1 MRTTHTKKQIA
12 KAALQLFLQNGY
24 ERTSLNQ
31 IAARVGITKPAI
43 YHHFRN
49 KDELFHEVLS
59 LFFQEMGK
67 WSKARFEACKD
78 VKDLLGSFFEMLTGF
93 RETANRLLGKQ
104 KGRAQYS
111 FLEVLL
117 SACKK
122 DPSIR
127 QRMEQGFIQTRNF
140 LKGELLKA
148 QKKGQIRKDI
158 DCETLAFQ
166 IHALI
171 EGTGLIGYIDKS
183 VDGESMGKKMFE
195 NTWKMVSR

>member
-1 MRTTHTKKQIA
+1 MRTSHTKQQIA
-12 KAALQLFLQNGY
+12 KAALRLFLQNGY

-43 YHHFRN
+43 YHHFKN

-59 LFFQEMGK
+59 LFFREMGK
-67 WSKARFEACKD
+67 WSKARFETCED
-78 VKDLLGSFFEMLTGF
+78 VKDLLGSFFEILTGF
-93 RETANRLLGKQ
+93 RETADRLLGKQ
-104 KGRAQYS
+104 KGKSRYS
-111 FLEVLL
+111 FLEVFL
-117 SACKK
+117 SASKK

-127 QRMEQGFIQTRNF
+127 QRMEEGFAETRSF
-140 LKGELLKA
+140 LSSELLKA

-158 DCETLAFQ
+158 DCEMLAFQ

-171 EGTGLIGYIDKS
+171 EGTGLISYIDRS
-183 VDGESMGKKMFE
+183 VDTESIGKRMFD

>member
-1 MRTTHTKKQIA
+1 MHKTQTKQHIA
-12 KAALQLFLQNGY
+12 ITALRLFLQNGY

-31 IAARVGITKPAI
+31 IAAQVGITKPAI
-43 YHHFRN
+43 YHHFKS

-59 LFFQEMGK
+59 LFFREMGK
-67 WSKARFEACKD
+67 WSKARFETCRN
-78 VKDLLGSFFEMLTGF
+78 VKDLLKTFFQMLTGF
-93 RETANRLLGKQ
+93 KETADMLLGKQ
-104 KGRAQYS
+104 KGKTQYS
-111 FLEVLL
+111 FLEVFL

-127 QRMEQGFIQTRNF
+127 QRMEQGFVQTRSF
-140 LKGELLKA
+140 LKDQLQKA
-148 QKKGQIRKDI
+148 QRKGEIRADI

-171 EGTGLIGYIDKS
+171 EGTGLISYIDES
-183 VDGESMGKKMFE
+183 VNRESMGKRMFD